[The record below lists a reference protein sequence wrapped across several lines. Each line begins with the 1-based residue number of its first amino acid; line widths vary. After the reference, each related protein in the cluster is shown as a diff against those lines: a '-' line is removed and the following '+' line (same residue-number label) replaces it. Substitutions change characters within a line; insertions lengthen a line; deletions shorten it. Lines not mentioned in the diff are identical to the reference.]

1 MVKDLTER
9 RLARILLLG
18 MVGMSLLIALLL
30 GGYYFVVQ
38 RHDFDGVMVT
48 LRQRALQEQQTLL
61 KREAEAI
68 GQDLDYRRAEDSGW
82 LRPGH
87 A

>member
-30 GGYYFVVQ
+30 I
-38 RHDFDGVMVT
+38 H
-48 LRQRALQEQQTLL
+48 
-61 KREAEAI
+61 
-68 GQDLDYRRAEDSGW
+68 
-82 LRPGH
+82 
-87 A
+87 